1 MEQRSMKI
9 VMKFGGTSVGD
20 GKKIR
25 HVAELA
31 KSYYDKGDQIVLVT
45 SALAGVTDR
54 LLEVANAAREEGK
67 ITVVT
72 EFITALKQQ
81 HFTAVRE
88 AIDKE
93 EIRQE
98 AIKFLTAQIDELEKA
113 LIGICYL
120 GELTLRSR
128 DNISSFG
135 ERLAAPVVSGALRS
149 IGMDSKNYT
158 GGEAGI
164 ITTDVFGGAK
174 PLLKSYPL
182 ILENL
187 GPGLKDTIQV
197 VTGFIGK
204 NEEGNI
210 TTLGRSGSDYT
221 ASIIGVGIQADEIWL
236 WKEVDGIMTANPK
249 IVPSARTIH
258 FISYQEAMELSSLG
272 AEVLHPRAIE
282 PSMMHHIPVRVKST
296 FKPDFGGT
304 LVVTENKK
312 SKNVVKAVSMIK
324 KVSLINISSP
334 EMVDSVGKLAIIFSI
349 LAEKKVGV
357 RLISQGSESS
367 ISFIVNDADRTKT
380 VKALKSELGE
390 SYTIDYRSDVSVV
403 AVVGA
408 GMAGTPGVARRVFTA
423 LGKENISIIM
433 ISQGSSNIISH
444 VWSAAPE
451 SIKRSFRLHAELE
464 LDKPENGKE

>member
-1 MEQRSMKI
+1 MKI

-31 KSYYDKGDQIVLVT
+31 KSYYDKGDQVVLVT

-54 LLEVANAAREEGK
+54 LLDVGNDACENGK
-67 ITVVT
+67 VTAVT

-81 HFTAVRE
+81 HFTAVDE
-88 AIDKE
+88 AIDDESVKAE
-93 EIRQE
+93 VIE
-98 AIKFLTAQIDELEKA
+98 FLTTRIDELEKA
-113 LIGICYL
+113 LVGICYL

-128 DNISSFG
+128 DNISSYG
-135 ERLAAPVVSGALRS
+135 ERLAAPIVSGALRS
-149 IGMDSKNYT
+149 SGIASVDYT

-174 PLLKSYPL
+174 PLQKSYAL
-182 ILENL
+182 IQERLT
-187 GPGLKDTIQV
+187 PGLKNSVQV
-197 VTGFIGK
+197 VTGFIGE
-204 NEEGNI
+204 NEDGNI

-221 ASIIGVGIQADEIWL
+221 ASIVGVGIKADEIWL

-282 PSMMHHIPVRVKST
+282 PSMMHNIPVRVKST
-296 FKPDFGGT
+296 FKPDFDGT

-324 KVSLINISSP
+324 KVSLINVSSP
-334 EMVDSVGKLAIIFSI
+334 EMVDSVGKLAVIFSI
-349 LAEKKVGV
+349 LANKDVGV

-367 ISFIVNDADRTKT
+367 ISFIVNDADRSKT
-380 VKALKSELGE
+380 VKALKAELGE
-390 SYTIDYRSDVSVV
+390 AYTIDYRSDVSVV

-408 GMAGTPGVARRVFTA
+408 GMAGTPGVAKRVFTA

-433 ISQGSSNIISH
+433 ISQGSSEYNISC
-444 VWSAAPE
+444 VVSSAEVNTAVAA
-451 SIKRSFRLHAELE
+451 LHAEFE